1 MFDRLFNRK
10 KAENKPSEV
19 GDTPTDTRKLTLEM
33 LIHTILKI
41 MVLI

>member
-19 GDTPTDTRKLTLEM
+19 GDTPTDTIEKYLTETQRVCV
-33 LIHTILKI
+33 HFYS
-41 MVLI
+41 